1 MMTKK
6 IGLFLL
12 TATMWFAF
20 NVSFAVKSGLT
31 GEITY
36 FNVGDSLPITD
47 HFADIKIS
55 RWAERHAEF
64 PIVNAKGKISDML
77 INEKVKEM
85 SFSGVSRK
93 EMDAYFELPEETRG
107 ELPRLKVEILYA
119 NGKIKY
125 FETYPSWHCYYYDVQ
140 MIMFD
145 LFWCDI
151 QKIVFG
157 KLPWAE

>member
-1 MMTKK
+1 MRTG
-6 IGLFLL
+6 ISLVLL
-12 TATMWFAF
+12 TLTICFAS
-20 NVSFAVKSGLT
+20 NISFAIKSGLT

-55 RWAERHAEF
+55 RWAERYAEF
-64 PIVNAKGKISDML
+64 PYVKANGKIADML
-77 INEKVKEM
+77 IDGKVKEM
-85 SFSGVSRK
+85 SFSGCTRK

-107 ELPRLKVEILYA
+107 ELPRMKVEILYA

-145 LFWCDI
+145 LFWSDI